1 MLKKNIK
8 LKYLSFGSYLST
20 FLKMFLHVMGSKE
33 DFKFFEPLPPKKK
46 KSTRTLPC
54 FTPLVMLVLKNV
66 AENWVGII
74 RNIKRFQLT
83 SWVERIFHYIV
94 PPKYCIIIRQNTN
107 DKIDSSIYKF
117 NHKKCPIITTILSIL
132 YLDNFFKSIL
142 NLYMLIRHTATV
154 LQYAWT

>member
-1 MLKKNIK
+1 MK
-8 LKYLSFGSYLST
+8 LKYISFGSYLST

-33 DFKFFEPLPPKKK
+33 DFKFFEPPPPSQKN
-46 KSTRTLPC
+46 STRTLPC
-54 FTPLVMLVLKNV
+54 FTPLVMLVLKSV

-83 SWVERIFHYIV
+83 SWAERIFHFCTSKILYNY
-94 PPKYCIIIRQNTN
+94 PSNTN

-142 NLYMLIRHTATV
+142 NLYMLIRHTTTV